1 MCNHSLLNRA
11 YQFISILLT
20 AITATMLIH
29 PACTI
34 AAFPNEIDHEA
45 ILQKNIPFTGDFD
58 KILERR
64 FIRVL
69 IPYSKTYFF
78 YDGAEP
84 RGLSYDS
91 AKKFEA
97 YVNSKL
103 NNPSLSIWL
112 VVVPTARKDLLT
124 KLNEGFGDIIM
135 GNLTIT
141 ENRLEQ
147 VDFSDPFMTD
157 VNEILIT
164 PKSYKTLHSVEEIA
178 GIEIYVRES
187 SSYYENLLKLNE
199 QFKEKGIEQINL
211 TIANENF
218 EDEDLLEMV
227 NANMIPAI
235 VMDDHKADFW
245 NEIFDNI
252 RLHPDVK
259 VGTEGNIAWGIRK
272 NNPELKK
279 IIDEFLATHKR
290 GTLWGN
296 IQFDRY
302 LKDTSYITDAT
313 HADNLTK
320 FLTVEPFFEKYGTK
334 YDFDPLLLTALAYQ
348 ESRLDQNAI
357 SLKGAVGIM
366 QILPSTAKSQ
376 EVAIGNINTLE
387 NNIHAGTKYL
397 RFLADRYFS
406 ESENMD
412 QFDRWLMCLA
422 AYNAGPAKIIQLQ
435 KEAENEGLNPNIWF
449 DNVEIIAARRIGRE
463 TVRYVQNILK
473 YYVAY
478 KMLTDKIKRKRGL
491 TDGK

>member
-64 FIRVL
+64 LIRVL

-320 FLTVEPFFEKYGTK
+320 FMTVEPFFEKYGTK

-449 DNVEIIAARRIGRE
+449 DNVEIIASRRIGRE

-491 TDGK
+491 TDVK